1 MVMDEAVCPSLGSR
15 LAPGTHTQLL
25 NVSIPRCP
33 PVLLFISRSIDS
45 VLRRAQNIPFLHSFI
60 SHYWL
65 VCLCVCVFV
74 HKRLRVWVYMTRQSR
89 WCAANPLQLVSSTEE
104 DPSMNPLMFMSLYMQ
119 NTLKCKLVKVSHFA
133 RSYKSDDVTSS
144 QCHLFST
151 ACFSYSWASNRQQNQ
166 SHKWE
171 FPYTRF
177 KMNVLPT
184 ASGLR
189 KLTSHEYFFSCIFA
203 ENNGGQCVTRGKSLN
218 VKCYL

>member
-1 MVMDEAVCPSLGSR
+1 MYPYLAVPQCCCSFQGQL
-15 LAPGTHTQLL
+15 TQCCAGHKT
-25 NVSIPRCP
+25 SPFFI
-33 PVLLFISRSIDS
+33 VLFPITDWF
-45 VLRRAQNIPFLHSFI
+45 A
-60 SHYWL
+60 
-65 VCLCVCVFV
+65 CVCVFV

-151 ACFSYSWASNRQQNQ
+151 ACFSYSWASNRQQHQ